1 MDNVGGG
8 NEVQHHL
15 NVGVH
20 HVDQLVGGLDQQ
32 YHCGGD
38 LPGGELLR
46 STTSSSSTSRYNV
59 EGISVETSL

>member
-8 NEVQHHL
+8 NEVQHQL

-20 HVDQLVGGLDQQ
+20 HVDQLVGGLVQQ

-38 LPGGELLR
+38 LPGGELPR
-46 STTSSSSTSRYNV
+46 SGR
-59 EGISVETSL
+59 LPLQ

>member
-8 NEVQHHL
+8 NEVQHQL

-20 HVDQLVGGLDQQ
+20 HVDQLVIGLDQQ

-38 LPGGELLR
+38 LPGGELPRSGRLPLR
-46 STTSSSSTSRYNV
+46 
-59 EGISVETSL
+59 